1 MFKTVVA
8 DFPWQYHNVNTGG
21 SMKSGAAAHYPTMS
35 DDEIADFP
43 MDEIV
48 DPDGSVLFLW
58 ATVPRLYDAMKF
70 MDYWGFD
77 YKTKITRYKATIV
90 SKGDYMAINP
100 GRLGMGFWFRGA
112 IEECLVGT
120 MGKFRA
126 FHCQEPNIII
136 APRREHSQ
144 KPEEFWTLVEPLSP
158 APRVELFCRGAPR
171 PGWAGWGLQCT
182 EAASVHEL
190 DDYCTALGIARR
202 IHTTR
207 KPVTNQEAIE
217 EMTDETRDAALGGLD

>member
-1 MFKTVVA
+1 
-8 DFPWQYHNVNTGG
+8 
-21 SMKSGAAAHYPTMS
+21 MS
-35 DDEIADFP
+35 DDEIAEFP
-43 MDEIV
+43 MEDII
-48 DPDGSVLFLW
+48 DSDGGVLFLW

-77 YKTKITRYKATIV
+77 YKTKITWYKAEIRDG
-90 SKGDYMAINP
+90 KLFP
-100 GRLGMGFWFRGA
+100 GRLGLGFWFRGA

-120 MGKFRA
+120 MGEFRA

-136 APRREHSQ
+136 APRREHSR
-144 KPEEFWTLVEPLSP
+144 KPEEFWTLIEPLSP

-182 EAASVHEL
+182 EAASVREL

-202 IHTTR
+202 IPTTR
-207 KPVTNQEAIE
+207 KPITGYTPGGDPQEGPMYREAVE